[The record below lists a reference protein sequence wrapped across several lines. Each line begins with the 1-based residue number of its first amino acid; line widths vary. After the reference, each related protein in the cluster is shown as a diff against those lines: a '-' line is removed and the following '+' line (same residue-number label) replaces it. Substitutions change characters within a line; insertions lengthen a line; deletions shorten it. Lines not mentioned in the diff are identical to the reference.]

1 MKNQTPTNK
10 KKKPITAHRGA
21 TAIHESPRR
30 EPSVTPRQRD
40 VGIGMGADPNTQQP
54 KLKNPTRAK
63 LQDREKMFD
72 AQQAQHKA
80 MFKKGKQW
88 SDPKARRQFNL
99 SQRQEREMF
108 NLHRTTG
115 GKNPRAMFD
124 LSKRHQRRSFKRF
137 GNPADREKFFT
148 GLKSQTQQFN
158 AAELAKQRMNE
169 QARGPRRGPSV
180 TPRPRATLDQT
191 TIATHERPRR
201 GPSVA
206 PRPRGLP
213 LGFLNPRGGR
223 KGEGLFRSRRDL
235 VKGQPRRGF
244 GGTPMPT
251 RRGPSVTPRQRA
263 NIEAS
268 QRLQVQKAN
277 EQARGNARR
286 NQLIAEGEATRAG
299 NKGMDVTKKAVGHN
313 DFRKG
318 GLTLSI
324 VDNLKK

>member
-169 QARGPRRGPSV
+169 QARG
-180 TPRPRATLDQT
+180 
-191 TIATHERPRR
+191 
-201 GPSVA
+201 
-206 PRPRGLP
+206 
-213 LGFLNPRGGR
+213 
-223 KGEGLFRSRRDL
+223 
-235 VKGQPRRGF
+235 
-244 GGTPMPT
+244 
-251 RRGPSVTPRQRA
+251 
-263 NIEAS
+263 
-268 QRLQVQKAN
+268 
-277 EQARGNARR
+277 NARR
-286 NQLIAEGEATRAG
+286 NLLIAEGEATRAG
-299 NKGMDVTKKAVGHN
+299 NKGMAVTKKAVGHN

-318 GLTLSI
+318 GLTLS
-324 VDNLKK
+324 VVNNLKK

>member
-180 TPRPRATLDQT
+180 
-191 TIATHERPRR
+191 
-201 GPSVA
+201 A

-299 NKGMDVTKKAVGHN
+299 NKGMAVTKKAVGHN

-318 GLTLSI
+318 GLTLS
-324 VDNLKK
+324 VVNNLKK